1 MLVLALKE
9 TTRKEIPVEE
19 GDALAEQI
27 KEFSDCIKHGSKPEV
42 SGTEGRDVIA
52 VLQAVVES
60 ANTGKVL
67 DIKEFM

>member
-1 MLVLALKE
+1 MKYAIKDLYPTPVYFGLVEDKD
-9 TTRKEIPVEE
+9 EI
-19 GDALAEQI
+19 Q